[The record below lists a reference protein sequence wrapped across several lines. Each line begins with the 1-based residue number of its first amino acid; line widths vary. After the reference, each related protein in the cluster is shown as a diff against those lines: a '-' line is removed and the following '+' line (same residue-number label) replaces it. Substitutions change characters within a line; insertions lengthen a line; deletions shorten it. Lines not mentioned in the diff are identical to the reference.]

1 MHRQPPESW
10 GSPRA
15 GPPSARSC
23 EPWVWRVISGV
34 CTQFL
39 PVTGDRDGCLL
50 TVPRRC
56 TASEKGR
63 CLRRNRNRVTP
74 AKTTGCFSERCRGG
88 GRGVGGAEEG
98 RTAPHGRLGTGPGAG
113 GETHLR
119 FNYVEIYAT
128 PQSSCARRLSGHS
141 SETWSAFT
149 VLCGPHPARP
159 HTRGALRTRDK
170 TREQNIPP
178 SPQTS

>member
-1 MHRQPPESW
+1 M
-10 GSPRA
+10 
-15 GPPSARSC
+15 
-23 EPWVWRVISGV
+23 
-34 CTQFL
+34 
-39 PVTGDRDGCLL
+39 
-50 TVPRRC
+50 
-56 TASEKGR
+56 
-63 CLRRNRNRVTP
+63 
-74 AKTTGCFSERCRGG
+74 
-88 GRGVGGAEEG
+88 GGAEEG

-128 PQSSCARRLSGHS
+128 PQSSGARRLSGHS

-178 SPQTS
+178 AQPPNELINIPCEMSKGLHFEEKYFRHAVDCSEILFEGLILN